1 MGVVKCKVAVELLR
15 IAGYFLMMKTKSSI
29 KRTRRGYVLRLTK
42 LEFEALRGMVVEAN
56 ADFDYEERL
65 EFCRTGKRQLGA
77 VKNVCHLVLG

>member
-15 IAGYFLMMKTKSSI
+15 LAGYFLMMKTKSSI

-42 LEFEALRGMVVEAN
+42 LEFQALRGMVVEAN

-65 EFCRTGKRQLGA
+65 EFCRSGKREMDA
-77 VKNVCHLVLG
+77 ITTVCHLVLE